1 MANANSSDGAVAS
14 WLGPDSEGGDLRRH
28 LLTLR
33 HRGWLILVTVVL
45 ALVVAFVYV
54 VTATPNYQASSNL
67 LVTAV
72 PSGGSIPTNLPG
84 LLYQSNDPTR
94 DIQTAATVVDSMT
107 TAEAVKAAL
116 KLPQSPA
123 DILKKISVQPVSDS
137 NVLAVTANADTAAG
151 AAALANA
158 FAQQTIAV
166 RTAQFRRAVAQ
177 QIASLKAG
185 TSSTTGTSTASSA
198 NNASPAQQLTQLQ
211 ALRNAAVPDMS
222 VSAQATPPTGRTSP
236 RATLSVG
243 AALVVGLV
251 LGILGVLALEAFDLT
266 LRREDQLK
274 ALFRLPILA
283 RVPHEGDRR
292 RWGLR
297 HAPEPRTP
305 ESLTFP
311 TLEAFRTLRAMALAS
326 RSPGRPVPRSLLVTS
341 AAPGEGKTTTAL
353 NLASSLVASG
363 SSVILIEGD
372 LRKPSIGNAMGL
384 TARYD
389 LTSVVTGE
397 VALEDALVTSPR
409 YPNLQFLLAEGI
421 RSKGTSGDALFLPT
435 ATKMV
440 SDAKE
445 LADFVIVD
453 SPPLLAVI
461 DALEIARAAD
471 SVLIVAHLGH
481 TDLRRLSALGSLL
494 AEAHIDPAGI
504 ALIGAAAPGGTE
516 VYGYHQPPR
525 GGGGGAAGA
534 SATRGT
540 ARTEDPLAP
549 ETSRRSRRHP
559 PGGPDRAGAWP

>member
-1 MANANSSDGAVAS
+1 MANVNSSGGAASS
-14 WLGPDSEGGDLRRH
+14 WLGPDSEGSDLRRH

-33 HRGWLILVTVVL
+33 HRGWLIAVTVVL
-45 ALVVAFVYV
+45 ALIVAAIYV
-54 VTATPNYQASSNL
+54 KTATPPYQASSNL

-94 DIQTAATVVDSMT
+94 DIQTAANVVDSLT
-107 TAEAVKAAL
+107 TAKAVKAAL
-116 KLPQSPA
+116 RLRQPA
-123 DILKKISVQPVSDS
+123 ATILKKITVQPVSDS
-137 NVLAVTANADTAAG
+137 NVLAITGSSDTAAG
-151 AAALANA
+151 AAALANS
-158 FAQQTIAV
+158 FAQQTIAI
-166 RTAQFRRAVAQ
+166 RTAMFRRAVAG
-177 QIASLKAG
+177 QITSLKAE
-185 TSSTTGTSTASSA
+185 TSGTTGTSTTGAA

-211 ALRNAAVPDMS
+211 TLRNAAVPDMS
-222 VSAQATPPTGRTSP
+222 LSAQATPPTGRTSP
-236 RATLSVG
+236 RAALSLG

-251 LGILGVLALEAFDLT
+251 VGILGVLALEAFDLT

-297 HAPEPRTP
+297 QASEPRTP
-305 ESLTFP
+305 DSLTFP
-311 TLEAFRTLRAMALAS
+311 TLEAFRTLRAMVLAS
-326 RSPGRPVPRSLLVTS
+326 RSPGQPVPRSLLVTS

-372 LRKPSIGNAMGL
+372 LRKPSIGNAVGL

-389 LTSVVTGE
+389 VTSVVTGE
-397 VALEDALVTSPR
+397 APLESALVTSER
-409 YPNLQFLLAEGI
+409 YPGLQFLLAEGI

-440 SDAKE
+440 RDAKE
-445 LADFVIVD
+445 VADFVIVD

-461 DALEIARAAD
+461 DALELAREAD

-525 GGGGGAAGA
+525 GGGHGGSPSAPRGGAPV
-534 SATRGT
+534 
-540 ARTEDPLAP
+540 EDPLAP

>member
-1 MANANSSDGAVAS
+1 MANVNSSGGAASS
-14 WLGPDSEGGDLRRH
+14 WLGPDSEGSDLRRH

-33 HRGWLILVTVVL
+33 HRGWLIAVTVVL
-45 ALVVAFVYV
+45 ALIVAVIYV
-54 VTATPNYQASSNL
+54 KTATPTYQASSNL
-67 LVTAV
+67 LVTSV

-94 DIQTAATVVDSMT
+94 DIQTAANVVDSMT
-107 TAEAVKAAL
+107 TAKAVKAAL
-116 KLPQSPA
+116 RLRQPA
-123 DILKKISVQPVSDS
+123 ATILKKITVQPVSDS
-137 NVLAVTANADTAAG
+137 NVLAITGTSDTAAG
-151 AAALANA
+151 AAALANS
-158 FAQQTIAV
+158 FAQQTIAI
-166 RTAQFRRAVAQ
+166 RTATFRRAVAQ
-177 QIASLKAG
+177 QITSLKAETSG
-185 TSSTTGTSTASSA
+185 TTGASTTGAA

-211 ALRNAAVPDMS
+211 TLRNAAVPDMS

-236 RATLSVG
+236 RAGLSLG

-251 LGILGVLALEAFDLT
+251 VGILGVLALEAFDLT

-297 HAPEPRTP
+297 QTSEPRTP
-305 ESLTFP
+305 DSLTFP

-326 RSPGRPVPRSLLVTS
+326 RSPGQPVPRSLLVTS

-372 LRKPSIGNAMGL
+372 LRKPSIGNAVGI

-389 LTSVVTGE
+389 VTSVVTGE
-397 VALEDALVTSPR
+397 APLESALVTSDR
-409 YPNLQFLLAEGI
+409 YPGLQFLLAEGI

-440 SDAKE
+440 RDAKE
-445 LADFVIVD
+445 VADFVIVD

-461 DALEIARAAD
+461 DALELAREAD

-504 ALIGAAAPGGTE
+504 ALIGAAAPGGAE
-516 VYGYHQPPR
+516 AYGYHQPPHCGSR
-525 GGGGGAAGA
+525 GGAA
-534 SATRGT
+534 SA
-540 ARTEDPLAP
+540 ARDTPRVADPLAP

-559 PGGPDRAGAWP
+559 PGGPDRAGAWR